1 MAPVPILEVVMHTE
15 STTPEIVIE
24 DRGYETPCWI
34 WQRAKHRLGYGA
46 VHRVDQSKYA
56 HVVYYTAKY
65 GQVPDGL
72 VLDHLCE
79 QKACVN
85 PDHLEAITQTENI
98 RRCRHTILTWKDVH
112 EIRALRGEVSGVE
125 LARRYRVSRDA
136 ICKIH
141 KNVNW
146 HDPNYVPTDLADPGR
161 FVGKITPEQAEEIR
175 SLRGKVTGRELARR
189 FGVDPSTISQIQLGK
204 QRAARS

>member
-1 MAPVPILEVVMHTE
+1 MQSE
-15 STTPEIVIE
+15 STTPEIAIE

-34 WQRAKHRLGYGA
+34 WQRSKHYLGYGN

-65 GQVPDGL
+65 GPVPDGL

-79 QKACVN
+79 QKDCVN

-112 EIRALRGEVSGVE
+112 EIRALRGKVSGVE
-125 LARRYRVSRDA
+125 LARRFRVSKDA
-136 ICKIH
+136 ISKIH
-141 KNVNW
+141 KNINW
-146 HDPNYVPTDLADPGR
+146 HDPAY
-161 FVGKITPEQAEEIR
+161 TPDGIKMVRRPNSPLSQDDVDEIR
-175 SLRGKVTGRELARR
+175 RLRGVETGRALAKR
-189 FGVDPSTISQIQLGK
+189 FGVDPSTISEIQLGK
-204 QRAARS
+204 RWQ